1 MINGLEGI
9 PGSGKS
15 YEAVT
20 FHVLHALSQ
29 GRMVIT
35 NLPLQISEFEKI
47 SPSYRA
53 LIDLRH
59 KSSPVIGTWD
69 PARVDANGN
78 GAAFEIHQDKIF
90 GEIFDEK
97 SKVDNGVFGSVWDYY
112 TTWKHP
118 TTGQGPLFVID
129 ECHTSM
135 PKIGIDMQVVEW
147 FKLHR
152 HFNCDVLL
160 ATQNFRDVNQPI
172 ANLLAM
178 LVKVRS
184 ADVLSGKKDSYIRKV
199 HAGFRGAV
207 ISTEIRKYQVEF
219 FALYKSHSQG
229 NSVAEST
236 ASDVSPMLVKFKRFS
251 RFFYLVTAVYCVWAG
266 YRWFQ
271 PKPVEAV
278 QLSTIPAVTNS
289 LKAVPLADKQSPS
302 VVSVDSQKMQPMK
315 ADEIPEPYASKGLHL
330 TGRMEL
336 GKRVL
341 YTFAVSNVNARI
353 GQITS
358 DDLKKIGYVWQP
370 LTDCSGTLR
379 WKENAKSIT
388 CDAPAVA
395 EGSSGAPVV
404 ITVPAGSS
412 IPTARSDGLPVSG
425 LSSMSGPKSSPQPK
439 T

>member
-20 FHVLHALSQ
+20 FHVLHALAQ
-29 GRMVIT
+29 GRKVIT
-35 NLPLQISEFEKI
+35 NLPLQVAEFEKI
-47 SPSYRA
+47 SATYRD
-53 LIDLRH
+53 LIELRH
-59 KSSPVIGTWD
+59 KSSPVLGTWD
-69 PARVDANGN
+69 PARVDENGN
-78 GAAFEIHQDKIF
+78 GEAFQLLTGVPIQ
-90 GEIFDEK
+90 K
-97 SKVDNGVFGSVWDYY
+97 SGVDNGVFGSVWDYY

-118 TTGQGPLFVID
+118 RTGQGPLFVID

-135 PKIGIDMQVVEW
+135 PKLGIDMQVVEW

-219 FALYKSHSQG
+219 FLLYKSHSQG

-251 RFFYLVTAVYCVWAG
+251 RVFYLVTAVYCVWAG

-271 PKPVEAV
+271 PKPSQVLQPVAT
-278 QLSTIPAVTNS
+278 L
-289 LKAVPLADKQSPS
+289 AVPGAVNKIDASKPLKESAA
-302 VVSVDSQKMQPMK
+302 VAVDPQKMQLMPS
-315 ADEIPEPYASKGLHL
+315 DEIPEPYASKGLHL

-336 GKRVL
+336 GKRIL
-341 YTFAVSNVNARI
+341 YTFAVSNANTRL
-353 GQITS
+353 GQVTS

-379 WKENAKSIT
+379 WKGTAKAVT

-395 EGSSGAPVV
+395 EGSTSAPVV

-412 IPTARSDGLPVSG
+412 TPTARSDGLPVANATSKPRG
-425 LSSMSGPKSSPQPK
+425 
-439 T
+439 TT